1 MPRLLCLSGLVIAGL
16 VFLLFTA
23 DLVMSLL
30 GGGGIF
36 WYPSL
41 LMDIVFIVCS
51 ALLGYLAWTSMR
63 ELK

>member
-1 MPRLLCLSGLVIAGL
+1 MPRLLCLTGLVVSGL

-23 DLVMSLL
+23 NLIMSLV
-30 GGGGIF
+30 GGTGIF

-41 LMDIVFIVCS
+41 LMDIVFIVC
-51 ALLGYLAWTSMR
+51 AGLLGYLSWTAYR